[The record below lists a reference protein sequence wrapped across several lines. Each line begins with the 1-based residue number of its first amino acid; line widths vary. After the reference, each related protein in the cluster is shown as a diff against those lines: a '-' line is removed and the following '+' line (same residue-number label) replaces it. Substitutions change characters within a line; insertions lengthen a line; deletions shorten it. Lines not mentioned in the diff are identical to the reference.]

1 MKKISYKLNG
11 EIRHLYVEPN
21 DVLLD
26 VLRDKLGV
34 KSPKC
39 GCDRGDCGACAVL
52 LNGKSIRSCL
62 VLAIEADGQE
72 IETVEGISQD
82 GLSALQEKFIE
93 LNSFQCGFCA
103 PGVIISATELLNNNP
118 DPSLEAVKEALAGNL
133 CRCTGYTPI
142 IDAVLETVK
151 EGVSNGKI

>member
-1 MKKISYKLNG
+1 MKKIVYTING
-11 EIRHLYVEPN
+11 EARHLFVEPN

-26 VLRDKLGV
+26 VLRDKLGI

-52 LNGKSIRSCL
+52 LNGRSVRSCL
-62 VLAIEADGQE
+62 ILAIECDGME
-72 IETVEGISQD
+72 IETVEGIGQD
-82 GLSALQEKFIE
+82 GLSALQEKFIA

-103 PGVIISATELLNNNP
+103 PGVTISATELLRQNQHP
-118 DPSLEAVKEALAGNL
+118 TMDDVKEALAGNL

-142 IDAVLETVK
+142 IEAVLVAAK
-151 EGVSNGKI
+151 EGGEHGKI